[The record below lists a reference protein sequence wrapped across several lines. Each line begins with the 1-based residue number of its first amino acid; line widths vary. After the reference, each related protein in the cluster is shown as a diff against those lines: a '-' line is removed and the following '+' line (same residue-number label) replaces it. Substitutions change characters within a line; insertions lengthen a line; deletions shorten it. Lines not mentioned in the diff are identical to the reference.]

1 MNRRTFL
8 SAIAAA
14 TLAGSFRLARAQTI
28 QSLKDAYSKD
38 FLIGSALGGRLPNSY
53 NAKELALITSQFN
66 AATPEVC
73 MKPRPLH
80 PKEGTW
86 HFDEADAY
94 VDFCQ
99 HNNIVAFGHTLMWH
113 EDCPDWF
120 FEDGKKPAPR
130 KLVLERLQNHIQT
143 ILLRYKG
150 RIRGWDVVNEAIS
163 DSPKDYFRKTK
174 WLETI
179 GEDHVLHAFRF
190 AHEADP
196 AMQLQYN
203 DYNIEREPKRSKTVK
218 LLKDLKAK
226 GIPLTAV
233 GIQGHWQLDNVP
245 FADLD
250 KAITEFSALGLKVM
264 ISELDMDV
272 LPRTPKP
279 PSTSAHP
286 APQSLP
292 ASEIPDILK
301 RQADQYAKLFT
312 IFHKHRDVITRV
324 AFWGID
330 DAHTWLNN
338 WPTRGRHNHPLLFD
352 RNGAPKP
359 AFDAVIKI
367 PQ

>member
-8 SAIAAA
+8 SAITAA
-14 TLAGSFRLARAQTI
+14 TLATSFRLARAQTL

-38 FLIGSALGGRLPNSY
+38 FLIGSALGGHLPNSY

-120 FEDGKKPAPR
+120 FEDGKKPASR

-163 DSPKDYFRKTK
+163 DSPKDFFRKTK

-179 GEDHVLHAFRF
+179 GDDHVLHAFRF

-203 DYNIEREPKRSKTVK
+203 DYNIEREPKRSKTLK
-218 LLKDLKAK
+218 LLKDLKSK
-226 GIPLTAV
+226 GIPLTAI
-233 GIQGHWQLDNVP
+233 GIQGHWQLDNIP

-250 KAITEFSALGLKVM
+250 KAITDFSALGLKVM

-272 LPRTPKP
+272 LPRRSPT
-279 PSTSAHP
+279 T
-286 APQSLP
+286 P
-292 ASEIPDILK
+292 ASAPAKTQPATPELLK
-301 RQADQYAKLFT
+301 RQADQYAKLFE
-312 IFHKHRDVITRV
+312 IFYKHRGVNTRV

-338 WPTRGRHNHPLLFD
+338 WPTRGRYNHPLLFD
-352 RNGAPKP
+352 RNGNPKP
-359 AFDAVIKI
+359 AYDAVIRI
-367 PQ
+367 PQGG